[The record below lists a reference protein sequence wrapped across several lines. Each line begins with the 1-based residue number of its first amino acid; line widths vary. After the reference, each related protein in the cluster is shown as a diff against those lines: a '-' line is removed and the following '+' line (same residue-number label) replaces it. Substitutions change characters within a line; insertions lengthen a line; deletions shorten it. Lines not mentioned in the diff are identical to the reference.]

1 MTLPFL
7 IVEHYR
13 VNIEVLLRILLFPH
27 LTYSQEVENHNHRL
41 EYERFVVE
49 DLVLKIL
56 ESTKQS
62 CLKLSRNHRRGLLG
76 Q

>member
-1 MTLPFL
+1 MTVERYRMNEGILVQIL
-7 IVEHYR
+7 I
-13 VNIEVLLRILLFPH
+13 FPH
-27 LTYSQEVENHNHRL
+27 LKYFQEVENHNHRL

>member
-13 VNIEVLLRILLFPH
+13 VNIEVLLRILLFLH

-41 EYERFVVE
+41 EYERFVVG
-49 DLVLKIL
+49 DLVLKVL
-56 ESTKQS
+56 ESMKRS
-62 CLKLSRNHRRGLLG
+62 CLELSRNHRRGLPG

>member
-1 MTLPFL
+1 M
-7 IVEHYR
+7 
-13 VNIEVLLRILLFPH
+13 NIEVLLRILLFPH

-41 EYERFVVE
+41 EYERFVVGDVVG
-49 DLVLKIL
+49 DLALKIL
-56 ESTKQS
+56 ESMKRS